1 MQKAFDILWQIFG
14 YDHFRP
20 LQKTIIDSVI
30 SGEDNFVLMPTGG
43 GKSLCFQIPA
53 LVRKGVGII
62 VSPLISLMQ
71 DQVQALQT
79 NGIAAAF
86 YNSTLTGVESKRILA
101 QFHNNE
107 LDLLYVAPERLMSDA
122 FLERLNNIDIS
133 LFAIDEA
140 HCISQWGHDFR
151 AEYLEL
157 GRLRGLFPHIPIIA
171 LTATADKQTRQ
182 HVLKTLNLQNAHV
195 HIASFDRPNIRYTV
209 VEKQKAFNQLS
220 TFLKNRTQDFG
231 IIYCLSRKRVEEL
244 ATKLQKKGYHALPY
258 HAGISS
264 QKRQQAQTAFQQDDV
279 NIIVATIAFGMG
291 IDKPN
296 VRFVVHYDLPKN
308 IEAYYQETGRAGRD
322 GLPSEALL
330 LYGLQDCIIIKHFIK
345 NNSDKEQEKIESHKL
360 NCMIGLAEATT
371 CRRRVLLNYFNES
384 LEKKCGNCDI
394 CLNPPETYDATIHA
408 QKALSCVYRVDQR
421 FGINYVI
428 DVLRSKDNTR
438 IKQLGHDRLSTY
450 GIGKD
455 ISHEEWHSIF
465 RQLIHLGYLEQDI
478 ANYSILKL
486 TAEAKLILNGQETL
500 MLAKAR
506 IKVHRTNKM
515 SSRKPNTANKPS
527 LDTLDYDTSL
537 FEKLRQIRKSIAQ
550 KAGIPPFMIFNDAS
564 LVEMSAFLPK
574 NESQFL
580 AINGVGQKKLA
591 SYGVIFLDAIN
602 NHLTPLLN
610 KAKIPNSNEY

>member
-1 MQKAFDILWQIFG
+1 MQTPSDILKQVFG
-14 YDHFRP
+14 YDHYRP
-20 LQKTIIDSVI
+20 LQKTIINSVI
-30 SGEDNFVLMPTGG
+30 AGEDNFVLMPTGG
-43 GKSLCFQIPA
+43 GKSLCYQIPA
-53 LVRKGVGII
+53 LVRKGVAIV

-86 YNSTLTGVESKRILA
+86 YNSTLTGEESKRVLA
-101 QFHNNE
+101 QLHNNE
-107 LDLLYVAPERLMSDA
+107 FDLLYVAPERLMSDT
-122 FLERLNNIDIS
+122 FLERLNTVDIS

-140 HCISQWGHDFR
+140 HCVSQWGHDFR
-151 AEYLEL
+151 VEYLEL

-182 HVLKTLNLQNAHV
+182 HILKSLNLENAHV

-209 VEKQKAFNQLS
+209 VEKQRPFNQL
-220 TFLKNRTQDFG
+220 TAFLKSRAHDFG

-244 ATKLQKKGYHALPY
+244 ATKLQKQGYHALPY
-258 HAGISS
+258 HAGLGA
-264 QKRQQAQTAFQQDDV
+264 QKRQLAQKAFQQDDV

-330 LYGLQDCIIIKHFIK
+330 LYGLQDYIIIKHFIE
-345 NNSDKEQEKIESHKL
+345 NNPDKDQKRIESHKL
-360 NCMIGLAEATT
+360 NCMIGLAEATS

-384 LEKKCGNCDI
+384 LEKACGNCDI

-421 FGINYVI
+421 FGAHYII
-428 DVLRSKDNTR
+428 DVLRGKDNVR
-438 IKQLGHDRLSTY
+438 MKHLGHDHLSTY

-455 ISHEEWHSIF
+455 TSYEEWHSVF

-478 ANYSILKL
+478 ANYSVLKL
-486 TAEAKLILNGQETL
+486 TAQAKLILSGQETL

-506 IKVHRTNKM
+506 IKVHRTHKTT
-515 SSRKPNTANKPS
+515 SPKPNTARKAS
-527 LDTLDYDTSL
+527 LDNLDYDTTL
-537 FEKLRQIRKSIAQ
+537 FEKLRQLRKSLAQ

-564 LVEMSAFLPK
+564 LVEMSAFVPK
-574 NESQFL
+574 NEQQFL

-591 SYGVIFLDAIN
+591 SYGEIFLDAIN
-602 NHLTPLLN
+602 NHLT
-610 KAKIPNSNEY
+610 